1 MRRSTQ
7 NLVNEGFAAK
17 ILRTKDLKSKGE
29 AGVFP
34 VLGIGWYFLWLII
47 TEHFNIR
54 GWMGLWKTIAMRLRG
69 KEIKIF
75 CGGLTDQIVGSDSR
89 SWELVNC

>member
-7 NLVNEGFAAK
+7 NLANEGFAAK
-17 ILRTKDLKSKGE
+17 ILRNIDLTSTGW

-34 VLGIGWYFLWLII
+34 VLGTGWYFLWLITI
-47 TEHFNIR
+47 KHFNIR
-54 GWMGLWKTIAMRLRG
+54 GWMELWKTWGIALRG

-75 CGGLTDQIVGSDSR
+75 CGA
-89 SWELVNC
+89 